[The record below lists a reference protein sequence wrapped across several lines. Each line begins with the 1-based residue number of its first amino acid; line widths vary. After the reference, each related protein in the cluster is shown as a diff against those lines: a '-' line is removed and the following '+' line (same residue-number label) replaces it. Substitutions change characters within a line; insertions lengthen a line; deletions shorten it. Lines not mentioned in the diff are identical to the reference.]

1 MNRFKIIETFEWN
14 KKQKSKDS
22 RVLDFDLRSAVL
34 IPLYADP
41 SAPLEIIIK
50 ANGLPYHYVFF
61 CLQDVL
67 AFQAFIT
74 GFKVMDG
81 YME

>member
-14 KKQKSKDS
+14 KKQQSKDS

-50 ANGLPYHYVFF
+50 ANGLPYHYVFL

>member
-1 MNRFKIIETFEWN
+1 
-14 KKQKSKDS
+14 
-22 RVLDFDLRSAVL
+22 VLDFDLRSAVL

-41 SAPLEIIIK
+41 MGRSTTTRPLEIIIE
-50 ANGLPYHYVFF
+50 ANKIQHRYVFL

-67 AFQAFIT
+67 AFQAAVT
-74 GFKVMDG
+74 GFKVVDG